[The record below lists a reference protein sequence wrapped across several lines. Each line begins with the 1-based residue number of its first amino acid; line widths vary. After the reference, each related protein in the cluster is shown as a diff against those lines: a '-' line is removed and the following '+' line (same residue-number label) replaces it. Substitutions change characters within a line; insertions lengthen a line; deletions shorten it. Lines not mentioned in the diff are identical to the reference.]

1 MWTGSGT
8 PRRRASRSPIRT
20 STRRWSP
27 ASTSSRSVSGSALPG
42 RRTCTGSKDMERG
55 EVEIRRAVVF
65 PGQGSGGGE
74 ISGEVREAV
83 RAHVRDARSPYQLSV
98 FAGSV
103 DLLYKLR
110 GRGFEPDV
118 VAGHSLGEYAAA
130 HAAGSQELDDAVR
143 LVAERDRLMNE
154 AARENPGGMVA
165 LIGAD
170 PMEVARAA
178 EETDGVVAAN
188 FNTPRQTVI
197 SGEEGALDAVAE
209 SVGGRS
215 VKLNV
220 AGAFHSPLML
230 AASRAMDAVLS
241 EVTLR
246 DPEIAMVAATDGG
259 VLATAGD
266 VRLALRNQM
275 LSPVRWVAVIERFL
289 DLGVEEIIE
298 AGEDGTLTR
307 MLRDFRR
314 KDLQSRTAGEVLG

>member
-1 MWTGSGT
+1 
-8 PRRRASRSPIRT
+8 
-20 STRRWSP
+20 
-27 ASTSSRSVSGSALPG
+27 
-42 RRTCTGSKDMERG
+42 MERG
-55 EVEIRRAVVF
+55 EIRRAIVF
-65 PGQGSGGGE
+65 PGQGSVGGE
-74 ISGEVREAV
+74 VSGEVREAV
-83 RAHVRDARSPYQLSV
+83 RAYVGEAETPYQLSV

-110 GRGFEPDV
+110 EAGVEPDV

-130 HAAGSQELDDAVR
+130 HAAGSVGLEDAVR

-154 AARENPGGMVA
+154 AARESPGGMVA

-178 EETDGVVAAN
+178 EEADGVVVAAN

-197 SGEEGALDAVAE
+197 SGEKGALESVAE
-209 SVGGRS
+209 RVRGRK
-215 VKLNV
+215 VELNV

-230 AASRAMDAVLS
+230 EASHAMNAMLA
-241 EVTLR
+241 EVALL
-246 DPEIAMVAATDGG
+246 DPEIPIVGATDGG
-259 VLATAGD
+259 VLATASD
-266 VRLALRNQM
+266 VRLALGTQM

-289 DLGVEEIIE
+289 SLGVEEIVE

-314 KDLQSRTAGEVLG
+314 KEIQGRTAGEVLS